1 MTAHPHDALFKSAF
15 ESAAHAAALLSGLL
29 PPGVRDAIAWRTLES
44 ERGSFIDAALAGHH
58 SDLLFSARLVTG
70 APVLLYL
77 LLEHQSTGDPVMPLR
92 VLTYQVR
99 IWNRGHSEQPHATLA
114 PVIAVVISHVP
125 GGWTD
130 ARAFH
135 DLFAPSVLA
144 VPGLPVLMPQFS
156 LVIEDLAHL
165 SNDELK
171 ARSLATFPKLAL
183 WLLRDARDPAR
194 LLASFDAW
202 ITAFLEVERAP
213 GGLESFT
220 RLLTYMFRV
229 IDPVRQHELHAK
241 IRLLGR
247 RAEEVAMTIAD
258 EIHEEGRAK
267 GHEEGRARGQAEGR
281 RATLRQL
288 LLYKFQRSA
297 LEEADEAR
305 LAAITPEA
313 IDRYLQRV
321 LTADSLAAVF
331 VD

>member
-1 MTAHPHDALFKSAF
+1 
-15 ESAAHAAALLSGLL
+15 
-29 PPGVRDAIAWRTLES
+29 V
-44 ERGSFIDAALAGHH
+44 
-58 SDLLFSARLVTG
+58 
-70 APVLLYL
+70 
-77 LLEHQSTGDPVMPLR
+77 
-92 VLTYQVR
+92 
-99 IWNRGHSEQPHATLA
+99 
-114 PVIAVVISHVP
+114 
-125 GGWTD
+125 
-130 ARAFH
+130 
-135 DLFAPSVLA
+135 
-144 VPGLPVLMPQFS
+144 
-156 LVIEDLAHL
+156 
-165 SNDELK
+165 
-171 ARSLATFPKLAL
+171 
-183 WLLRDARDPAR
+183 R

-202 ITAFLEVERAP
+202 ITALLEVERAT
-213 GGLESFT
+213 GGFESFT

-258 EIHEEGRAK
+258 EI
-267 GHEEGRARGQAEGR
+267 HEEGRARGQAEGR

-331 VD
+331 AD